1 MRSNEESSNP
11 DSSSV
16 DDGDMLT
23 AAKSSLK
30 GSDSHRSMDMD
41 QMEPHSSNENLGQ
54 LEESEKS
61 FENFSKITNQANQ
74 TISNKVQSIKNE
86 VLELKEEVQETK
98 DLLIKAE
105 EKNAIYETKIKAI
118 DSVERNADAQPF
130 DILAILPDSAR

>member
-1 MRSNEESSNP
+1 MKKSKLLFEVIWPLALLFILLLLPSLY
-11 DSSSV
+11 DA
-16 DDGDMLT
+16 M
-23 AAKSSLK
+23 AKDEKPKL
-30 GSDSHRSMDMD
+30 DR
-41 QMEPHSSNENLGQ
+41 NFL

-61 FENFSKITNQANQ
+61 FQNFSKITNQANQ

>member
-1 MRSNEESSNP
+1 MKKSKLLFEVIWP
-11 DSSSV
+11 L
-16 DDGDMLT
+16 GLLFMLLLLPSLYD
-23 AAKSSLK
+23 AIAKDEKPKL
-30 GSDSHRSMDMD
+30 DR
-41 QMEPHSSNENLGQ
+41 NFL

-61 FENFSKITNQANQ
+61 FQNFSKITNQANQ

>member
-1 MRSNEESSNP
+1 MKKSKLLFEVIWP
-11 DSSSV
+11 L
-16 DDGDMLT
+16 GLLLMLLLLPSLYD
-23 AAKSSLK
+23 AMAKDEKPKL
-30 GSDSHRSMDMD
+30 DR
-41 QMEPHSSNENLGQ
+41 NFL

-61 FENFSKITNQANQ
+61 FQNFSKITKQANQ

>member
-1 MRSNEESSNP
+1 MKKSKLLFEVIWPLALLFILLLLPSLY
-11 DSSSV
+11 DA
-16 DDGDMLT
+16 M
-23 AAKSSLK
+23 AKDEKPKL
-30 GSDSHRSMDMD
+30 DR
-41 QMEPHSSNENLGQ
+41 NFL

>member
-1 MRSNEESSNP
+1 MKKSKLLFEVIWP
-11 DSSSV
+11 L
-16 DDGDMLT
+16 GLLFMLLLLPSLYD
-23 AAKSSLK
+23 AMAKDEKPKL
-30 GSDSHRSMDMD
+30 DR
-41 QMEPHSSNENLGQ
+41 NFL

-61 FENFSKITNQANQ
+61 FQNFSKITNQANQ